1 MYPFAGL
8 PRRHFAVIL
17 ADPPWSFKVYSEA
30 TGSSRAACNHYA
42 VMDLADIQ
50 NLPVAIA
57 RTR

>member
-1 MYPFAGL
+1 MNPFAGL

>member
-1 MYPFAGL
+1 MNPFAGL
-8 PRRHFAVIL
+8 PHRHYQIVL
-17 ADPPWSFKVYSEA
+17 ADPPWKFKVYDET